1 MRGLDTMTKKETE
14 EIEMNPNLAEAEKHL
29 AECWTVAKNL
39 TKSRLKEMKD
49 LKLTPEIAAIILDTE
64 EKIAVHLHIE
74 GCKHRW
80 WAEPTPCRAE
90 APTPVA
96 QPATPP
102 VEFVKASEVK
112 SNAQYIEDLKK
123 LNADLAAK
131 AGAVPVAQPIAEP
144 SRQKGEYL
152 TIDGKEWPV
161 SVPCKKCGKTLKYSN
176 SKNPT
181 QYKPVYYRCSACQ
194 LYTNPGE
201 PPLANGDR

>member
-14 EIEMNPNLAEAEKHL
+14 EIEMNPNLVEAEKHL

-39 TKSRLKEMKD
+39 TKERLAQMKALKGIEM
-49 LKLTPEIAAIILDTE
+49 TPELAGAILDTE

-80 WAEPTPCRAE
+80 WAVPEPVPVIPVHT
-90 APTPVA
+90 APVEST
-96 QPATPP
+96 
-102 VEFVKASEVK
+102 EFVKASEVK
-112 SNAQYIEDLKK
+112 SNAQYNEDLKK

-144 SRQKGEYL
+144 TRQKGEYL

-201 PPLANGDR
+201 PPLSNGDR